1 MGFGNFGVDASAS
14 QDPST
19 AQQITNDLLN
29 VGVSFVQAKAA
40 QDVASKQSAAA
51 KTASAAA
58 TAQANALVKQAQAQ
72 QAIASTNA
80 AASSKKWLYIIGG
93 SVVGIAILG
102 FLYFKYMRR
111 RD

>member
-1 MGFGNFGVDASAS
+1 MGFGTFGE
-14 QDPST
+14 DPSA

-29 VGVSFVQAKAA
+29 VGASLVQAQAA
-40 QDVASKQSAAA
+40 QKVANTQAAAA

-58 TAQANALVKQAQAQ
+58 TAQASALAKQAAAG
-72 QAIASTNA
+72 QAIAATNA
-80 AASSKKWLYIIGG
+80 QASTKKWLYIIGG
-93 SVVGIAILG
+93 SVVGLAILG